1 MKIKNTA
8 QKETA
13 KQTIDAVEGIELDYD
28 DNFDDTDTGLCYDF
42 ESELSDSN

>member
-28 DNFDDTDTGLCYDF
+28 DNFDDTGLCYDF